1 MSDIDVSKAL
11 LDNYADY
18 YSDGAS
24 EWRRLGA
31 IGTADNVVAL
41 CGHLAPD
48 RVLEIGA
55 GDGSI
60 LQRLSEMDFGRQLHA
75 IEISPSGVAAI
86 HKRRIPR
93 LADCQ
98 VFDGYT
104 IPYATDHFD
113 VAILSHVLEHAEH
126 PRRLLVESARVARYL
141 VVEVPMEDTLRLT
154 GDFHWDAVGHI
165 NYYTPTTL
173 RRLAQSCGL
182 RVIRQITTNAPRD
195 TYTFTSGK
203 RGLLQYY
210 MKEAVL
216 RLSSRVATELFCYH
230 GTILCEKAP
239 PSP

>member
-1 MSDIDVSKAL
+1 MGDIDVSNPL
-11 LDNYADY
+11 LENYADY
-18 YSDGAS
+18 YSSGAS

-31 IGTADNVVAL
+31 IGKADNIVEL
-41 CGHLAPD
+41 CAHLTPD

-60 LQRLSEMDFGRQLHA
+60 LQRLSEMEFGRHLHA

-86 HKRRIPR
+86 QKRGIPR
-93 LADCQ
+93 LEECQ
-98 VFDGYT
+98 VFDGYR
-104 IPYATDHFD
+104 IPYEDDQFD
-113 VAILSHVLEHAEH
+113 VAVLSHVLEHAEH

-182 RVIRQITTNAPRD
+182 RVRRQITTNAPRD
-195 TYTFTSGK
+195 TYTYTSGK

-210 MKEAVL
+210 LKEATL
-216 RLSSRVATELFCYH
+216 RISSRIATELFCYH
-230 GTILCEKAP
+230 GTILCEKALP
-239 PSP
+239 PQ